1 MSPSC
6 YVVSFSMS
14 RQARCLNDTR
24 SHLRLWLAMA
34 IFYAEPAPAGNLDA
48 KSINE
53 AQWSE
58 KREGGSNATVLKLQV
73 LLDRARFSPG
83 EIDGKFGEN
92 VEKAITAYAS
102 AQVLDPTKGMTDD
115 LWKALTSSGEPVIKE
130 YTISEADVKGPF
142 LEKIP
147 AKMDDMKDLPALSYR
162 SPREK
167 LAEQFHM
174 SEELLSALNPGQR
187 FDKPGTTIL
196 VANVSNQ
203 SLSKKAARI
212 VVDKVEQTLRV
223 YDKSKGLI
231 AFYPVTVG
239 STEKP
244 APDGQLKVIS
254 VARNPTYRYNPEY
267 AFKGVKSKEPFIIRP
282 GPNNPVGAVWIGL
295 SMRGYGIHGTAE
307 PGKVSKSESHGCVRL
322 TNWDALQ
329 LASIVAKGV
338 IVEFQ
343 EAGTSH
349 KPRE

>member
-1 MSPSC
+1 
-6 YVVSFSMS
+6 MS

-48 KSINE
+48 RSINE

-102 AQVLDPTKGMTDD
+102 AQGLDPTKGMTDD

-147 AKMDDMKDLPALSYR
+147 KMDDMKDLPALSYR

-167 LAEQFHM
+167 
-174 SEELLSALNPGQR
+174 
-187 FDKPGTTIL
+187 
-196 VANVSNQ
+196 
-203 SLSKKAARI
+203 
-212 VVDKVEQTLRV
+212 
-223 YDKSKGLI
+223 
-231 AFYPVTVG
+231 
-239 STEKP
+239 
-244 APDGQLKVIS
+244 
-254 VARNPTYRYNPEY
+254 
-267 AFKGVKSKEPFIIRP
+267 
-282 GPNNPVGAVWIGL
+282 NNF
-295 SMRGYGIHGTAE
+295 T
-307 PGKVSKSESHGCVRL
+307 
-322 TNWDALQ
+322 
-329 LASIVAKGV
+329 
-338 IVEFQ
+338 
-343 EAGTSH
+343 
-349 KPRE
+349 

>member
-1 MSPSC
+1 MSW
-6 YVVSFSMS
+6 
-14 RQARCLNDTR
+14 QARCLDDRR
-24 SHLRLWLAMA
+24 SYLRLWLAMA
-34 IFYAEPAPAGNLDA
+34 LFYAEPAPAGNLDA
-48 KSINE
+48 RSINE

-92 VEKAITAYAS
+92 VEKAIAAYAS
-102 AQVLDPTKGMTDD
+102 AQGLDPTKGMTDD

-187 FDKPGTTIL
+187 FEKAGTTIL

-203 SLSKKAARI
+203 PLSKKAARL
-212 VVDKVEQTLRV
+212 VVDKVLQTLRV

-244 APDGQLKVIS
+244 APDGLLKVTS

-307 PGKVSKSESHGCVRL
+307 PSKVSKSESHGCVRL

-343 EAGTSH
+343 ETGNSTSH

>member
-1 MSPSC
+1 M
-6 YVVSFSMS
+6 
-14 RQARCLNDTR
+14 
-24 SHLRLWLAMA
+24 
-34 IFYAEPAPAGNLDA
+34 
-48 KSINE
+48 
-53 AQWSE
+53 
-58 KREGGSNATVLKLQV
+58 
-73 LLDRARFSPG
+73 
-83 EIDGKFGEN
+83 
-92 VEKAITAYAS
+92 
-102 AQVLDPTKGMTDD
+102 
-115 LWKALTSSGEPVIKE
+115 
-130 YTISEADVKGPF
+130 
-142 LEKIP
+142 
-147 AKMDDMKDLPALSYR
+147 
-162 SPREK
+162 
-167 LAEQFHM
+167 
-174 SEELLSALNPGQR
+174 
-187 FDKPGTTIL
+187 
-196 VANVSNQ
+196 
-203 SLSKKAARI
+203 
-212 VVDKVEQTLRV
+212 DKVEQTLRV

-282 GPNNPVGAVWIGL
+282 GPNNPVGAVW
-295 SMRGYGIHGTAE
+295 MRGYGIHGTAE